1 MPRSS
6 VTDIQVVKLLLAE
19 DVIESKNNQIK
30 RQTYPLTQFV
40 FLTCKMSLH
49 SSTKS
54 TPTSAVSTKTKEQS
68 PDSLITMISQASFVS
83 RKNHELHLQ
92 DLTATFDDSKMFQVS
107 TNNNEDSELDL
118 GMSIS
123 DFLAALRSSS
133 VVESEDND
141 DDDDDSKSVDSIT
154 YYKRKGQ
161 LPSKESKD

>member
-1 MPRSS
+1 
-6 VTDIQVVKLLLAE
+6 
-19 DVIESKNNQIK
+19 
-30 RQTYPLTQFV
+30 
-40 FLTCKMSLH
+40 MSLH

-107 TNNNEDSELDL
+107 ANNNEDSELDL

-123 DFLAALRSSS
+123 EFLEALRASS
-133 VVESEDND
+133 VVESEDNDDD